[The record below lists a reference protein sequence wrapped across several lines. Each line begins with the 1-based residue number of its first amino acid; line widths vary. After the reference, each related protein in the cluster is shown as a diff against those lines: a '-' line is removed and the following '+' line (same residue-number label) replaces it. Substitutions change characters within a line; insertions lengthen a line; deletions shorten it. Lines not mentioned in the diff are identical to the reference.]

1 MASKSGERVKYEI
14 SVNVPKWLTTE
25 KTAIS
30 NWWREGQRGNKR
42 SSYQM
47 PPNNLLT
54 GTNPEEPYW
63 HLEQVELL
71 PDERRECKKRR
82 KGTKDQL
89 IKDKMVIRN
98 WKRIL
103 KNLVMG

>member
-1 MASKSGERVKYEI
+1 
-14 SVNVPKWLTTE
+14 
-25 KTAIS
+25 
-30 NWWREGQRGNKR
+30 
-42 SSYQM
+42 M

-103 KNLVMG
+103 ENLVMG

>member
-1 MASKSGERVKYEI
+1 
-14 SVNVPKWLTTE
+14 
-25 KTAIS
+25 
-30 NWWREGQRGNKR
+30 
-42 SSYQM
+42 M
-47 PPNNLLT
+47 PPNNVERIDRNDSWRAVLAL
-54 GTNPEEPYW
+54 G
-63 HLEQVELL
+63 EQVELL
-71 PDERRECKKRR
+71 TDERKGCKKRR